1 MIDPKIGPK
10 IGPPPNIGPSP
21 SEEQKRAEDEKTTVW
36 AFIWTLF
43 VFKILTIAAI
53 IWAAEGSGEASIVLL
68 ATNWFWVL
76 IPMFAVAGPLLF
88 HHRLRKVR
96 RRRSAIV
103 RSEWMLE

>member
-1 MIDPKIGPK
+1 MIDHKISPS
-10 IGPPPNIGPSP
+10 PNVGPSP
-21 SEEQKRAEDEKTTVW
+21 SAKQKQAEDEKTTVW
-36 AFIWTLF
+36 VFIWTLF

-76 IPMFAVAGPLLF
+76 IPMFVIAGPLLF
-88 HHRLRKVR
+88 HYRLRKVR
-96 RRRSAIV
+96 RRRKAIV